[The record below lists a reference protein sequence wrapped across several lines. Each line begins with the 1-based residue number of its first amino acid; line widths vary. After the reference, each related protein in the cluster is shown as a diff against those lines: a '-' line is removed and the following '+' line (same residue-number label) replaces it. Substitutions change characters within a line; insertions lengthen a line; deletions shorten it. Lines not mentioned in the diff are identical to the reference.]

1 MKYLSLEEIIEAQK
15 ILLKK
20 YGGDSGIR
28 DHGLLESAVHRPQAT
43 VFGNDAYASLFDK
56 AAVICQSLLMNHAF
70 VDGNK
75 RAAFAACHLTL
86 LINGWNVTATHTEIY
101 DFLIKAIK
109 DHLDW
114 QGISAWLEKNSKKI

>member
-1 MKYLSLEEIIEAQK
+1 MKYLSLEEIVQAQT

-20 YGGDSGIR
+20 YGGDPGIR
-28 DHGLLESAVHRPQAT
+28 DQGLLESAVHRPQAT
-43 VFGNDAYASLFDK
+43 VFGKEAYPSLFDK

-75 RAAFAACHLTL
+75 RAAFAACHLML
-86 LINGWNVTATHTEIY
+86 LINGWNLTASPKETY

-109 DHLDW
+109 DDTNW
-114 QGISAWLEKNSKKI
+114 QEISAWLKKNSKKL